1 MGSYQLSAF
10 SRQLL
15 IGQDLFDISHKFGVK
30 GVKHS

>member
-15 IGQDLFDISHKFGVK
+15 IEQDLLSYISLT
-30 GVKHS
+30 